1 VPRLAAGA
9 TCGDR
14 RVRLA
19 GVRLYDE
26 IARDNPQPFKQRL
39 AAITRDWARHRIGA
53 SNAIPV
59 T

>member
-1 VPRLAAGA
+1 
-9 TCGDR
+9 
-14 RVRLA
+14 
-19 GVRLYDE
+19 VRLYDE